1 MNREGA
7 ETYLRV
13 LAEAEMRGPMLPAPL
28 PSWPGGPR
36 GTARMAA
43 VAEALTAVSALDAAT
58 AADIMADFDLAAAV
72 RQDPGRPGPAA
83 GGWTSW
89 TSSAGP
95 RLARYRSAGTGPM
108 IPAGPLARSWPR
120 PDPLAAASFVAASTG
135 PRSPRPEG
143 PDQPDFH
150 GPDRFSP
157 VGRPVP
163 FRAEGTSG
171 EIFLLSYA
179 HTAAGARFT
188 MVWRILGP
196 HQTPVT
202 QPGLL
207 FGLLT
212 VTDDRGARYALDF
225 TSSSGPDWT
234 GQLSLGPAPP
244 AGIRWLDIAG
254 PGEAA
259 VRVSLEAGNGA
270 STGPETTDRTV
281 SPGEHLLTRLAERL
295 LVIAAEFPADVRPR
309 LAAPSLGPFDS
320 LATGLGDVIAALA
333 AAEVLPPLS
342 PVPGQLA
349 ALCASLRISGHGI
362 SVPPAAELP
371 EPWVSLLAH
380 YQRRKPD
387 PALPRDGHAAVAA
400 ALPELDGVRLAL
412 LDLHNFDGASF
423 LEVLAKGLTPEEHHG
438 PFGFDLYFPLSVW
451 VRDSG
456 GRWHATRP
464 SGWHRTDGEYAL
476 RLQLLP
482 PLPRSAEWIEVQAAG
497 QAAQVR
503 ARLPLRW
510 GAGR

>member
-13 LAEAEMRGPMLPAPL
+13 LAEAEMRGLMLPAPL

-43 VAEALTAVSALDAAT
+43 VAEALTAVAALDAAT
-58 AADIMADFDLAAAV
+58 AADIMATFDLAAAV
-72 RQDPGRPGPAA
+72 RQSPGQPGPAA
-83 GGWTSW
+83 GGWTGW
-89 TSSAGP
+89 TSSAGR
-95 RLARYRSAGTGPM
+95 RLGRYRSTGTGPM
-108 IPAGPLARSWPR
+108 IPASALPRSWPR
-120 PDPLAAASFVAASTG
+120 PGPLPPAAFIPAGTG
-135 PRSPRPEG
+135 PRSPRPER
-143 PDQPDFH
+143 PDQPDYH
-150 GPDRFSP
+150 GPDRFLP
-157 VGRPVP
+157 VGQPVP

-202 QPGLL
+202 QPGLF

-212 VTDDRGARYALDF
+212 VTDDRGGHYALDF

-234 GQLSLGPAPP
+234 GQLSLSPAPP

-270 STGPETTDRTV
+270 STGPETTERTV
-281 SPGEHLLTRLAERL
+281 SAGEHLLTRLAERL
-295 LVIAAEFPADVRPR
+295 LVIAAEFPADLRPR
-309 LAAPSLGPFDS
+309 LAALTPGPFDG

-333 AAEVLPPLS
+333 AAEVLSPLS
-342 PVPGQLA
+342 RVPGQLA

-362 SVPPAAELP
+362 TVPPAAELP

-400 ALPELDGVRLAL
+400 ALPELDGVPA
-412 LDLHNFDGASF
+412 
-423 LEVLAKGLTPEEHHG
+423 G
-438 PFGFDLYFPLSVW
+438 P
-451 VRDSG
+451 
-456 GRWHATRP
+456 ARP
-464 SGWHRTDGEYAL
+464 AQFRRGEL
-476 RLQLLP
+476 
-482 PLPRSAEWIEVQAAG
+482 AAG
-497 QAAQVR
+497 PGEGPDAGGTPWAVR
-503 ARLPLRW
+503 L
-510 GAGR
+510 

>member
-1 MNREGA
+1 MNRERA

-43 VAEALTAVSALDAAT
+43 VAEALIAVSALDAAT
-58 AADIMADFDLAAAV
+58 AAEIMADFDLAAAV
-72 RQDPGRPGPAA
+72 RQDPGRPGPVA
-83 GGWTSW
+83 GGGTSW
-89 TSSAGP
+89 TGSTGP
-95 RLARYRSAGTGPM
+95 RLGRYGSAGTGPM
-108 IPAGPLARSWPR
+108 IPVGLARTKPRPGPLP
-120 PDPLAAASFVAASTG
+120 PAAFVAASAG
-135 PRSPRPEG
+135 PRPPRPER

-150 GPDRFSP
+150 GPDRFLP
-157 VGRPVP
+157 VGRAVP
-163 FRAEGTSG
+163 FRAEDTSG

-188 MVWRILGP
+188 MMWRILGP
-196 HQTPVT
+196 HQTLVT

-212 VTDDRGARYALDF
+212 VTDDRGAHYALDF
-225 TSSSGPDWT
+225 TSSGGPDWT
-234 GQLSLGPAPP
+234 GQLSLCPAPP

-254 PGEAA
+254 PDEAA

-270 STGPETTDRTV
+270 SAGPETTDRTV
-281 SPGEHLLTRLAERL
+281 SAGEHLLTRLAERL

-309 LAAPSLGPFDS
+309 LATLSPGPFHS
-320 LATGLGDVIAALA
+320 LAAGLGDVIAALA
-333 AAEVLPPLS
+333 AAEVLSPLS

-349 ALCASLRISGHGI
+349 ALCASLRIGGHGI
-362 SVPPAAELP
+362 TVAPAAELP

-412 LDLHNFDGASF
+412 LDLHNFDGLSF
-423 LEVLAKGLTPEEHHG
+423 LQVLATGLTPEEHHG
-438 PFGFDLYFPLSVW
+438 PFGLDLYFPLSVW

-482 PLPRSAEWIEVQAAG
+482 PLPRSAEWIEVQAGGLSA
-497 QAAQVR
+497 QAR

>member
-13 LAEAEMRGPMLPAPL
+13 LAEAELRGPMLPAPL

-36 GTARMAA
+36 RTVRMAA

-72 RQDPGRPGPAA
+72 RQDPDQPEPAAA
-83 GGWTSW
+83 GGTRG

-95 RLARYRSAGTGPM
+95 RLRRYRSGGTGPM
-108 IPAGPLARSWPR
+108 IPAGALARSWPR
-120 PDPLAAASFVAASTG
+120 PGPLPPTSIIAAGTG
-135 PRSPRPEG
+135 PRSPRPER
-143 PDQPDFH
+143 PDQPDYH
-150 GPDRFSP
+150 GPDRFLP

-179 HTAAGARFT
+179 HTAAGAWFT
-188 MVWRILGP
+188 MAWRILGP

-202 QPGLL
+202 QPGM
-207 FGLLT
+207 FFWLLT
-212 VTDDRGARYALDF
+212 VTDDRGGHYALDF

-234 GQLSLGPAPP
+234 GQLSLSPVPP

-254 PGEAA
+254 PGETA

-270 STGPETTDRTV
+270 SAGPETTDRTV
-281 SPGEHLLTRLAERL
+281 SAGEHLLTRLAERL
-295 LVIAAEFPADVRPR
+295 LVIAAEFPADVRPG
-309 LAAPSLGPFDS
+309 LAALTPGPFDS

-333 AAEVLPPLS
+333 AAEVLSPLS

-362 SVPPAAELP
+362 TVPPAAELP

-412 LDLHNFDGASF
+412 LDLHNFDGATF
-423 LEVLAKGLTPEEHHG
+423 LQVLAKGLTPGEHHG

-464 SGWHRTDGEYAL
+464 SGWHRKDGEYAL
-476 RLQLLP
+476 RLQLVP
-482 PLPRSAEWIEVQAAG
+482 PLPRSAEWIEVRAG
-497 QAAQVR
+497 GRSAQVR

-510 GAGR
+510 STGW

>member
-13 LAEAEMRGPMLPAPL
+13 LAEAEMRGLMLPAPL

-43 VAEALTAVSALDAAT
+43 VAEALTAVAALDAAT
-58 AADIMADFDLAAAV
+58 AADIMATFDLAAAV
-72 RQDPGRPGPAA
+72 RQSPGQPGPAA
-83 GGWTSW
+83 GGWTGW
-89 TSSAGP
+89 TSSAGR
-95 RLARYRSAGTGPM
+95 RLGRYRSTGTGPM
-108 IPAGPLARSWPR
+108 IPASALPRSWPR
-120 PDPLAAASFVAASTG
+120 PGPLPPAAFIPAGTG
-135 PRSPRPEG
+135 PRSPRPER
-143 PDQPDFH
+143 PDQPDYH
-150 GPDRFSP
+150 GPDRFLP
-157 VGRPVP
+157 VGQPVP

-202 QPGLL
+202 QPGLF

-212 VTDDRGARYALDF
+212 VTDDRGGHYALDF

-234 GQLSLGPAPP
+234 GQLSLSPAPP

-270 STGPETTDRTV
+270 STGPETTERTV
-281 SPGEHLLTRLAERL
+281 SAGEHLLTRLAERL
-295 LVIAAEFPADVRPR
+295 LVIAAEFPADLRPR
-309 LAAPSLGPFDS
+309 LAALTPGPFDG

-333 AAEVLPPLS
+333 AAEVLSPLS
-342 PVPGQLA
+342 RVPGQLA

-362 SVPPAAELP
+362 TVPPAAELP

-412 LDLHNFDGASF
+412 LGLHNFDGASW
-423 LEVLAKGLTPEEHHG
+423 LQVLAKGLTPEEHHG

-451 VRDSG
+451 VRDNG
-456 GRWHATRP
+456 GRWHAIRP

-497 QAAQVR
+497 QSAQAR